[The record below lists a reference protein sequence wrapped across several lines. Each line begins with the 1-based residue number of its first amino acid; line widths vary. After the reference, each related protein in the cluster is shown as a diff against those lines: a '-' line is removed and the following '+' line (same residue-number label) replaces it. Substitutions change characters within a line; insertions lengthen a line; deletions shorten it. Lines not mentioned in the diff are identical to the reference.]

1 MPRPPSHASRR
12 LWTQLLLYL
21 GLIGFLPLTIT
32 SYLNYTYTARAVKK
46 TAISNLTSMAKRQ
59 SNAIAEYIARVH
71 DVTGLLS
78 KTTLVAEALEKA
90 KSGKIDQE
98 TPPKA
103 EALEILNTFGISNL
117 FLLNPEGEVLRGIS
131 IQGTASKDKNKQIDA
146 AYAEALPVIK
156 EYKTTFPVFID
167 QGSPSFLLVS
177 PIFDKEILKGIL
189 ITQVNKSK
197 IFKLLNNFKGPGE
210 SGETVIAIERAGQL
224 IFIQPDETT
233 QENTPIATHGA
244 SLESAILAGKKG
256 GGTTDENGQQIL
268 AAWTFAPNQNWGV
281 IVQIDKSEV
290 LGFVNDLRRI
300 IEIIVAITLLV
311 VFLAALLL
319 SRSITRPLQ
328 ALSLAAK
335 DIALGDLSTAIP
347 IQSKNEIGLLG
358 HAFRDM
364 KYQLRNL
371 VAKIQMSIKSIA
383 LSSKEIAK
391 AISYQTI
398 TARQTESSSKEITLA
413 AQKIAGTARELT
425 RTMEEVNH
433 VAQGTARIAE
443 SGLEGLKNI
452 ESTMNGLQQ
461 STGSISDQLSGIR
474 EKADAIGSIVTT
486 MTQVTDQANLLSLNA
501 SIQARKAGIHG
512 KGFNIVAQEIR
523 RLADQT
529 AVFTLDIE
537 NTVQDMLES
546 VQTGVHGMGSFS
558 LNVQTSVE
566 NITAISGQLSNTI
579 LKIQGLPTRLEE
591 VFQGMQDQSRE
602 AGQIKHAMLQLSQST
617 QETAGSLMQT
627 GQALEALI
635 NTATTLE
642 SEIMD
647 FKTSK

>member
-1 MPRPPSHASRR
+1 
-12 LWTQLLLYL
+12 
-21 GLIGFLPLTIT
+21 
-32 SYLNYTYTARAVKK
+32 
-46 TAISNLTSMAKRQ
+46 MAERQ
-59 SNAIAEYIARVH
+59 SNAIAGHITRVH

-78 KTTLVAEALEKA
+78 KTTLVAEALEQA
-90 KSGKIDQE
+90 KTGTINKE
-98 TPPKA
+98 TPPKV
-103 EALEILNTFGISNL
+103 ETLKILNTFGISNL
-117 FLLNPEGEVLRGIS
+117 FLLDPQGEILRGVS
-131 IQGTASKDKNKQIDA
+131 IQGASSNNKNKQINA
-146 AYAEALPVIK
+146 AFTEALPVIK
-156 EYKTTFPVFID
+156 EYKTTFPVFIN
-167 QGSPSFLLVS
+167 QGTPSFFLVS
-177 PIFDKEILKGIL
+177 PILDKEILKGIL
-189 ITQVNKSK
+189 ITQVNKNQ

-210 SGETVIAIERAGQL
+210 SGETVIAIKRAEQL
-224 IFIQPDETT
+224 IFIQPDGAV
-233 QENTPIATHGA
+233 QEDTPTITNGA
-244 SLESAILAGKKG
+244 SLESAIFTGKKESEVS
-256 GGTTDENGQQIL
+256 DEDGQEIF

-290 LGFVNDLRRI
+290 LGFIDDLRHM
-300 IEIIVAITLLV
+300 IEIVVLITLVV

-328 ALSLAAK
+328 ALSLAAGE
-335 DIALGDLSTAIP
+335 IAAGDLSAPIP

-358 HAFRDM
+358 HAFREM

-371 VAKIQMSIKSIA
+371 VAKIQASIKNIA
-383 LSSKEIAK
+383 LSSKDIAK
-391 AISYQTI
+391 AISHQTI
-398 TARQTESSSKEITLA
+398 TTKQTESSSKEITLA

-433 VAQGTARIAE
+433 VAQGTARVAE

-461 STGSISDQLSGIR
+461 STSSISGQLGGIR

-501 SIQARKAGIHG
+501 SIQARKAGEHG
-512 KGFNIVAQEIR
+512 QGFNVVAQEIR

-546 VQTGVHGMGSFS
+546 VQAGVHRMSSFS
-558 LNVQTSVE
+558 LNVQSSIE
-566 NITAISGQLSNTI
+566 NITAISTQLSNTI
-579 LKIQGLPTRLEE
+579 FKIQGLPTRLEE

-617 QETAGSLMQT
+617 QETVGSLTQT

-635 NTATTLE
+635 DTATTLE

-647 FKTSK
+647 FKTTK